1 MPAGVVHS
9 AIGAHS
15 AISAIL
21 TGLTDRSAI
30 GFIASGLVLAT
41 FGMKDMVNLRIVAIC
56 SNIAFIM
63 YGFVLDLPP
72 VLILHVMLLPLNGWR
87 LMGVL
92 KQRSAMT
99 VDHRAVLVRTVADPL
114 ADERLAIGGGV

>member
-9 AIGAHS
+9 ATVAH
-15 AISAIL
+15 SAIL
-21 TGLTDRSAI
+21 TGLTDPSAI

-41 FGMKDMVNLRIVAIC
+41 FGMKDMINLRIVAIC

-92 KQRSAMT
+92 KQHSAIT
-99 VDHRAVLVRTVADPL
+99 VDHRSVLVRTVADPL

>member
-1 MPAGVVHS
+1 MPAGVVQS
-9 AIGAHS
+9 ATGAQS

-72 VLILHVMLLPLNGWR
+72 VLILHVMLLPLKGWR
-87 LMGVL
+87 LIGVL

-99 VDHRAVLVRTVADPL
+99 VDHCSVPERTVANPL
-114 ADERLAIGGGV
+114 AYERLAIGGGI